1 MLAVLKLMI
10 FLLLYPKGGG
20 LWAHVLSDIISTL
33 LFNIYDVYIY
43 LNVHTR
49 VWCSE
54 DTFQELVLSN
64 HHVGSRGSSVVRLS
78 SRCLYPLGHLDSS
91 RIDEV
96 NRGGKGEGRGSRQPD
111 VLVYN

>member
-1 MLAVLKLMI
+1 MI

-78 SRCLYPLGHLDSS
+78 SRCLQVMDGSTILILQMSVKIVAS
-91 RIDEV
+91 RL
-96 NRGGKGEGRGSRQPD
+96 Q
-111 VLVYN
+111 